1 MSETVSAAARML
13 HLMALDPRF
22 VQRQQGL
29 DALHEQRCTP
39 RVVSLPS
46 SSSKLE
52 FMIDAIRYSYMDVAA
67 KIQVLPNWL
76 LTALIIGGS
85 IVLASGLYAVIV
97 QTMRSTFGVRHP
109 NARTL
114 FTRSKGPL
122 RLGLIVLAL
131 ALSIKVAPIN
141 ETAAIVFG
149 NILNV
154 AFIALLGWVASTA
167 VQIAAQIY
175 TRRFK
180 LDAEDNLL
188 ARKHVTQIN
197 ILKRAADTSIV
208 VITFAAA
215 LMTFEEVRQYGVSL
229 FASAG
234 VAGLAVG
241 LAARP
246 LLSNLIAGVQI
257 ATAQP
262 IRLDDVVFLEGEY
275 GTIEEIAST
284 YVVIKLW
291 DWRRMVVPLSYFIE
305 KPFQNWTRETSA
317 LIGSVFLYVDYTV
330 PIETLREK
338 LMDIARASPLWDGR
352 VVVLQVSDAK
362 DHTIELRAL
371 ISARSAPASWDLRC
385 EVREK
390 LIAYLQEEYPDALPR
405 IRQEV
410 IGRRSLRGETEHPSL
425 IPQDRPMPSK
435 TPIPEWEP
443 PQKRL
448 NSNQES

>member
-1 MSETVSAAARML
+1 
-13 HLMALDPRF
+13 
-22 VQRQQGL
+22 
-29 DALHEQRCTP
+29 
-39 RVVSLPS
+39 
-46 SSSKLE
+46 
-52 FMIDAIRYSYMDVAA
+52 MIDAIRYSYMDVDA

-76 LTALIIGGS
+76 LTTLIISGS
-85 IVLASGLYAVIV
+85 IVLATALYAIIV
-97 QTMRSTFGVRHP
+97 RTMRSTFGVRHP

-131 ALSIKVAPIN
+131 ALSVKVAPIN
-141 ETAAIVFG
+141 ETAAIVFS

-154 AFIALLGWVASTA
+154 ALIALVGWVASTA
-167 VQIAAQIY
+167 
-175 TRRFK
+175 
-180 LDAEDNLL
+180 
-188 ARKHVTQIN
+188 
-197 ILKRAADTSIV
+197 
-208 VITFAAA
+208 
-215 LMTFEEVRQYGVSL
+215 
-229 FASAG
+229 
-234 VAGLAVG
+234 
-241 LAARP
+241 
-246 LLSNLIAGVQI
+246 VQI

-275 GTIEEIAST
+275 GTIEEITST

-305 KPFQNWTRETSA
+305 KPFQNWARETSA
-317 LIGSVFLYVDYTV
+317 LIGSVLLYVDYTV
-330 PIETLREK
+330 PVDKLREK

-385 EVREK
+385 DVREK
-390 LIAYLQEEYPDALPR
+390 LIAYLQDEYPDALPR
-405 IRQEV
+405 TRQDV
-410 IGRRSLRGETEHPSL
+410 IGRRSLRGETERPSL
-425 IPQDRPMPSK
+425 IPQDRPMPPK
-435 TPIPEWEP
+435 TTVPEWEP